1 MDIYLQEL
9 GYNTRVVVFIYDK
22 EEYKEEIKLLKYHAT
37 KMANRYNLRI
47 GIVTDLDL
55 VTVMKVMHGELFL
68 PEKY

>member
-1 MDIYLQEL
+1 M
-9 GYNTRVVVFIYDK
+9 FIYDK
-22 EEYKEEIKLLKYHAT
+22 EEYKEEIKLLKHYAA

-55 VTVMKVMHGELFL
+55 VTVMKIVHGELFL